1 MSLMRAFEIGSTG
14 LVAQSIRLNTTASNI
29 ANVETLEG
37 PDGRPYRGRQV
48 VFRTTPIQGTPGA
61 GVEVANIVEND
72 APLRK
77 EYKPGHPRADAQGY
91 IEMPNVNPVEEM
103 VNMISASRSYQ
114 NNVEVM
120 NTAKSLL
127 LKTLQIGN
135 S

>member
-1 MSLMRAFEIGSTG
+1 MRAFEIGSTG

-114 NNVEVM
+114 M
-120 NTAKSLL
+120 NLELMSNTRLL
-127 LKTLQIGN
+127 VTRTLSMGK
-135 S
+135 

>member
-114 NNVEVM
+114 M
-120 NTAKSLL
+120 NLELMSNLHL
-127 LKTLQIGN
+127 

>member
-91 IEMPNVNPVEEM
+91 IEMPNVNPVDEM

-114 NNVEVM
+114 M
-120 NTAKSLL
+120 NLELMSNTRLL
-127 LKTLQIGN
+127 VTRTLSMGK
-135 S
+135 

>member
-91 IEMPNVNPVEEM
+91 IEMPNLNPVEEM

-114 NNVEVM
+114 M
-120 NTAKSLL
+120 NLELMSNTRLL
-127 LKTLQIGN
+127 VTRTLSMGK
-135 S
+135 

>member
-77 EYKPGHPRADAQGY
+77 EYKPGHPRAGGQGY

-114 NNVEVM
+114 M
-120 NTAKSLL
+120 NIELMSNTRLL
-127 LKTLQIGN
+127 ITRTLSMGK
-135 S
+135 

>member
-114 NNVEVM
+114 M
-120 NTAKSLL
+120 NIELMSNTRLL
-127 LKTLQIGN
+127 ITRTLSMGK
-135 S
+135 

>member
-1 MSLMRAFEIGSTG
+1 MRAFEIGSTG

-77 EYKPGHPRADAQGY
+77 EYKPGHPRADSQGY

-114 NNVEVM
+114 M
-120 NTAKSLL
+120 NIELMSNTRLL
-127 LKTLQIGN
+127 ITRTLSMGK
-135 S
+135 

>member
-72 APLRK
+72 TPLRK
-77 EYKPGHPRADAQGY
+77 EYKPGHPRADGQGY

-114 NNVEVM
+114 M
-120 NTAKSLL
+120 NIELMSNTRLL
-127 LKTLQIGN
+127 ITRTLSMGK
-135 S
+135 

>member
-114 NNVEVM
+114 NNVDVM

-127 LKTLQIGN
+127 LKTPQLGQ
-135 S
+135 

>member
-77 EYKPGHPRADAQGY
+77 EYKPGHPRADGQGY

-103 VNMISASRSYQ
+103 VNMISASRSDQ
-114 NNVEVM
+114 M
-120 NTAKSLL
+120 NIELMSNTRLL
-127 LKTLQIGN
+127 ITRTLSMGK
-135 S
+135 

>member
-77 EYKPGHPRADAQGY
+77 EYKPGHPRADGQGY

-114 NNVEVM
+114 M
-120 NTAKSLL
+120 NIELMGNTRLL
-127 LKTLQIGN
+127 ITRTLSMGK
-135 S
+135 

>member
-1 MSLMRAFEIGSTG
+1 MSLMRTFEIGSTG
-14 LVAQSIRLNTTASNI
+14 LVAQSIRLNTTAANI
-29 ANVETLEG
+29 ANAETLEG

-48 VFRTTPIQGTPGA
+48 VFRTTPIDGAPGS

-91 IEMPNVNPVEEM
+91 VEMPNVNPVEEM

-114 NNVEVM
+114 MNIELMNN
-120 NTAKSLL
+120 TRLL
-127 LKTLQIGN
+127 MLRTLSMGKG
-135 S
+135 

>member
-37 PDGRPYRGRQV
+37 PEGRPYRGRQV

-77 EYKPGHPRADAQGY
+77 EYKPGHPRADGQGY

-114 NNVEVM
+114 M
-120 NTAKSLL
+120 NIELMSNTRLL
-127 LKTLQIGN
+127 ITRTLSMGK
-135 S
+135 

>member
-37 PDGRPYRGRQV
+37 PDGRAYRGRQV

-77 EYKPGHPRADAQGY
+77 EYKPGHPRADGQGY

-114 NNVEVM
+114 M
-120 NTAKSLL
+120 NIELMSNTRLL
-127 LKTLQIGN
+127 ITRTLSMGK
-135 S
+135 

>member
-114 NNVEVM
+114 M
-120 NTAKSLL
+120 NLELMSNTRLL
-127 LKTLQIGN
+127 VTRTLSMGK
-135 S
+135 

>member
-14 LVAQSIRLNTTASNI
+14 LVAQSIRLNTTAPNI

-77 EYKPGHPRADAQGY
+77 EYKPGHPRADGQGY

-103 VNMISASRSYQ
+103 VNMLSASRSYQ
-114 NNVEVM
+114 M
-120 NTAKSLL
+120 NLELMSNTRLL
-127 LKTLQIGN
+127 VTRTLSMGK
-135 S
+135 

>member
-48 VFRTTPIQGTPGA
+48 VFRTTPIQGAPGA

-114 NNVEVM
+114 M
-120 NTAKSLL
+120 NLELMSNTRLL
-127 LKTLQIGN
+127 VTRTLSMGK
-135 S
+135 

>member
-1 MSLMRAFEIGSTG
+1 MSLMRTFEIGSTG

-48 VFRTTPIQGTPGA
+48 VFRTTPIDGAPGA

-77 EYKPGHPRADAQGY
+77 EFKPGHPRADAQGY
-91 IEMPNVNPVEEM
+91 VEMPNVNPVEEM

-120 NTAKSLL
+120 NTAKSLM
-127 LKTLQIGN
+127 LKTLQMGQ
-135 S
+135 

>member
-77 EYKPGHPRADAQGY
+77 EYKPGHPRADGQGY

-103 VNMISASRSYQ
+103 VNLISASRSYQ
-114 NNVEVM
+114 M
-120 NTAKSLL
+120 NIELMSNTRLL
-127 LKTLQIGN
+127 ITRTLSMGK
-135 S
+135 

>member
-114 NNVEVM
+114 M
-120 NTAKSLL
+120 NLELMSNARLL
-127 LKTLQIGN
+127 VTRTLSMGK
-135 S
+135 

>member
-77 EYKPGHPRADAQGY
+77 EYNPGHPRADAQGY

-114 NNVEVM
+114 M
-120 NTAKSLL
+120 NLELMSNTRLL
-127 LKTLQIGN
+127 VTRTLSMGK
-135 S
+135 

>member
-1 MSLMRAFEIGSTG
+1 MRAFEIGSTG

-77 EYKPGHPRADAQGY
+77 EYKPGHPRADGQGY

-114 NNVEVM
+114 M
-120 NTAKSLL
+120 NIEAMNISRQLM
-127 LKTLQIGN
+127 LKTLDLGK
-135 S
+135 

>member
-103 VNMISASRSYQ
+103 VNMISASRTYQ
-114 NNVEVM
+114 M
-120 NTAKSLL
+120 NLELMSNTRLL
-127 LKTLQIGN
+127 VTRTLSMGK
-135 S
+135 

>member
-1 MSLMRAFEIGSTG
+1 MRAFEIGSTG

-114 NNVEVM
+114 M
-120 NTAKSLL
+120 NLELMGNTRLL
-127 LKTLQIGN
+127 VTRTLSMGK
-135 S
+135 

>member
-77 EYKPGHPRADAQGY
+77 EYKPGHPRADGQGY

-114 NNVEVM
+114 M
-120 NTAKSLL
+120 NIELMSNSRLL
-127 LKTLQIGN
+127 ITRTLSMGK
-135 S
+135 

>member
-77 EYKPGHPRADAQGY
+77 EYKPGHPRADGQGY

-114 NNVEVM
+114 M
-120 NTAKSLL
+120 NIELMSNTRLL
-127 LKTLQIGN
+127 ITRTLSMGK
-135 S
+135 

>member
-91 IEMPNVNPVEEM
+91 IDMPNVNPVEEM

-114 NNVEVM
+114 M
-120 NTAKSLL
+120 NLELMSNTRLL
-127 LKTLQIGN
+127 VSRTLSMGK
-135 S
+135 

>member
-77 EYKPGHPRADAQGY
+77 EYKPGHPRADSQGY

-114 NNVEVM
+114 M
-120 NTAKSLL
+120 NIELMSNTRLL
-127 LKTLQIGN
+127 ITRTLSMGK
-135 S
+135 

>member
-77 EYKPGHPRADAQGY
+77 EYKSGHPRADAQGY

-114 NNVEVM
+114 M
-120 NTAKSLL
+120 NLELMSNTRLL
-127 LKTLQIGN
+127 VTRTLSMGK
-135 S
+135 

>member
-77 EYKPGHPRADAQGY
+77 EYKPGHPRADGQGY
-91 IEMPNVNPVEEM
+91 NEMPNVNPVEEM

-114 NNVEVM
+114 M
-120 NTAKSLL
+120 NIELMSNTRLL
-127 LKTLQIGN
+127 ITRTLSMGK
-135 S
+135 

>member
-91 IEMPNVNPVEEM
+91 IDMPNVNPVEEM

-114 NNVEVM
+114 M
-120 NTAKSLL
+120 NLELMSNTRLL
-127 LKTLQIGN
+127 VTRTLSMGK
-135 S
+135 